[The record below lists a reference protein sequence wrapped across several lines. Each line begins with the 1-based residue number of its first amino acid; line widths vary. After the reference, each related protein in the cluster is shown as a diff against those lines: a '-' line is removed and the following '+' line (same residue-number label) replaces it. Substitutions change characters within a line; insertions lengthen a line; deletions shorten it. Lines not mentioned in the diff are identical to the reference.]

1 MIALDTS
8 STIAF
13 LSGERGSDVTAVE
26 AALRFRQ
33 GAFPP
38 VVVTELLSD
47 PAVRTG
53 IAELIRGVP
62 RLEILDGY
70 WERAGE
76 LRARLLRRGLKAR
89 LADTLIAQSCFDHQV
104 ALLTRDRDLR
114 NFATH
119 ARLHLEQGAS
129 KIAPSFRQHALA
141 IL

>member
-1 MIALDTS
+1 VIALDTS

-13 LSGERGSDVTAVE
+13 LSGERGKDVTAVE

-89 LADTLIAQSCFDHQV
+89 LADTLIAQSCLDHQV
-104 ALLTRDRDLR
+104 ALLTRDRNFR

-119 ARLHLEQGAS
+119 AGLNLE
-129 KIAPSFRQHALA
+129 
-141 IL
+141 

>member
-13 LSGERGSDVTAVE
+13 LSGERGSDVAAVE
-26 AALRFRQ
+26 TALRFRQ

-47 PAVRTG
+47 PAVRIG

-62 RLEILDGY
+62 RLEIHEGY

-89 LADTLIAQSCFDHQV
+89 LADALIAQSCLDHHV
-104 ALLTRDRDLR
+104 ALLTRDRDFR
-114 NFATH
+114 NFARH
-119 ARLHLEQGAS
+119 AGLNLE
-129 KIAPSFRQHALA
+129 
-141 IL
+141 